1 MLRMIGPALAGD
13 HRPGPMIQLIPVMD
27 IRTYPNAPAL
37 MDAAAADFVAVAA
50 AAIAERGR
58 CLVALSGGSTPR
70 GMYERLAALGPGILD
85 WSRVTVLWSDER
97 SVPPDHAESNYRM
110 ALETLLAPLQIP
122 AAQVYRMRGED
133 EDLEAAARDYERT
146 LGALTGVHP
155 GHGVPHLDLVL
166 LGLGSD
172 GHTASLFGDTVA
184 LDVRDRWVVRN
195 YVAKFTTS
203 RLTLTFPVIL
213 AAREIR
219 VLVAGADKAN
229 TLAAVLAGDW
239 DPDRLP
245 AQRLAH
251 ATGHVVWL
259 VDQAAAAH
267 VQARADG

>member
-1 MLRMIGPALAGD
+1 
-13 HRPGPMIQLIPVMD
+13 MIQLIPVMD

-50 AAIAERGR
+50 DAIAERGR

-70 GMYERLAALGPGILD
+70 GMYERLAALGPAALD

-97 SVPPDHAESNYRM
+97 SVPPDHAGIQLPHGARGP
-110 ALETLLAPLQIP
+110 ARAPRRSLP
-122 AAQVYRMRGED
+122 AQVYRMRGED
-133 EDLEAAARDYERT
+133 EDIEAAARDYERT
-146 LGALTGVHP
+146 LGALTGVQP
-155 GHGVPHLDLVL
+155 GHGVPQLDLVL

-219 VLVAGADKAN
+219 VLVAGAEKAD

-267 VQARADG
+267 TCRHAADG